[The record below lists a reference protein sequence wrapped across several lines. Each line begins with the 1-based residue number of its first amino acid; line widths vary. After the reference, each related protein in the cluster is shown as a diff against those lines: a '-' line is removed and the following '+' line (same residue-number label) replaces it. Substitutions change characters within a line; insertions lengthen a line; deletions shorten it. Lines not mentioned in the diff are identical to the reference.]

1 MSKECVAVLGTG
13 IMGAP
18 MARNLLAAGHPVQV
32 WNRSAQKANALVAAG
47 AVVAKTPAEALTGA
61 SVVLTMLSDGPAT
74 LEVMNDRVLGAM
86 AAGTCW
92 IQSATVGVPGIT
104 ELAQLASGREIAFVD
119 APVLGTRIPAQAGT
133 LTVIAG
139 LAADD
144 PALRD
149 RCIPIFEA
157 VGARTLWV
165 GEVGAASRLKL
176 VVNNWIVGLTGV
188 LGETLAL
195 AGALEIDPT
204 LFLEA
209 IAGGALDSPYA
220 QGKSKAMLAHDY
232 PVSFPLAWARKDTRL
247 IDAAARHA
255 TLPLGIT
262 RAIEA
267 YFATAEREGHGE
279 ADFSA
284 IFEVIRTAR
293 R

>member
-18 MARNLLAAGHPVQV
+18 MARNLLGAGHPLRV
-32 WNRSAQKANALVAAG
+32 WNRSPKKTDALAEAG
-47 AVVAKTPAEALTGA
+47 AVVAVTPLEAVTGA

-74 LEVMNDRVLGAM
+74 LEVMDDGVLAAM
-86 AAGTCW
+86 AEGSCW
-92 IQSATVGVPGIT
+92 IQAATVGVPGIT
-104 ELAQLASGREIAFVD
+104 ELALRASERAIAFVD
-119 APVLGTRIPAQAGT
+119 APVIGTRAPAEAGT
-133 LTVIAG
+133 LTVLAG
-139 LAADD
+139 LSADD
-144 PALRD
+144 PTLRD
-149 RCIPIFEA
+149 RCTPIFEA

-188 LGETLAL
+188 LGESLAL
-195 AGALEIDPT
+195 AGALEIDPK

-209 IAGGALDSPYA
+209 IAGSGLDNAVA
-220 QGKSKAMLAHDY
+220 QAKGKAMLAHEY
-232 PVSFPLAWARKDTRL
+232 PVSFPLALARKDARL

-255 TLPLGIT
+255 TLPLVIT

-284 IFEVIRTAR
+284 IFEAIRTVR